1 MLRAAGNFGAIFA
14 INMNTMLT
22 IKAISGLLG
31 GGTLGYGYHLF
42 MVQSAK
48 NCASCDTSL
57 TPMFFGAAI
66 GLAIMIGSKS

>member
-1 MLRAAGNFGAIFA
+1 
-14 INMNTMLT
+14 MLT

-31 GGTLGYGYHLF
+31 GGALGYGYHLF